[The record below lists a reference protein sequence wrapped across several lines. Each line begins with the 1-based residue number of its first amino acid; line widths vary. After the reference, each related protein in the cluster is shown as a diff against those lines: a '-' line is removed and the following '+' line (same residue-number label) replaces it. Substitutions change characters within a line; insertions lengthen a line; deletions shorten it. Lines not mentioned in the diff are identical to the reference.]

1 MNRAI
6 IDNCEKIVSD
16 RIIVLKE
23 KKNKSLYRAVNNQ
36 ERNVSKYE
44 VDGCIYK
51 AGTNET
57 RCDFLLETNQ
67 ILYFIELKGS
77 NIQKGLEQVL
87 VSIKDLKQFFQ
98 YSLINARI
106 ITTRGTRPQRLNTYS
121 EYRVLLR
128 LIGKGSVI
136 IRNTPFEE
144 SIN

>member
-1 MNRAI
+1 
-6 IDNCEKIVSD
+6 
-16 RIIVLKE
+16 
-23 KKNKSLYRAVNNQ
+23 
-36 ERNVSKYE
+36 
-44 VDGCIYK
+44 
-51 AGTNET
+51 
-57 RCDFLLETNQ
+57 
-67 ILYFIELKGS
+67 IELKGS